1 MAFKNRQ
8 KAEKEYKKAQAAE
21 KAAEREYR
29 RVLAAEKAAARKAEQ
44 KAKAEKRRQAQ
55 EAARKAKEA
64 DRKAKEAERK
74 ARAAEK
80 EAREAERAA
89 NQTTAAK
96 KSAKKTA
103 KPKKA
108 KQAARPKKVKSVA
121 KVAKPAKPKH
131 VAKAKAPA
139 KPKRLHKSETEAGII
154 KKHGQA
160 DKPYTKQQD
169 KEQEKKRKAF
179 KDREKQLAKV
189 TKLHSK
195 EILEGKVVSIANNV
209 PDVKDNIIELFDVK
223 KSYLTGDLE
232 YEVLKGINLKIK
244 KGTFVV
250 ILGPSGSGKTTLL
263 NIISGLDKANQGDVF
278 VSGYNLSLL
287 KDSHLTK
294 FRRDNVGF
302 IFQQYNL
309 LTNLTAR
316 ENAEVGENLAK
327 TKNKALGIDEI
338 FKVIEMDEH
347 MNKFPSQLSGGQQQR
362 VSIGRALAK
371 NPKILF
377 CDEPTGALDE
387 EMGRK
392 VLEILLDVNKA
403 FKTSIIMVT
412 HNPNFQYVA
421 DIVINVKN
429 GNITSVKH
437 NAHPLKPSEISW
449 G

>member
-1 MAFKNRQ
+1 M
-8 KAEKEYKKAQAAE
+8 KK
-21 KAAEREYR
+21 
-29 RVLAAEKAAARKAEQ
+29 
-44 KAKAEKRRQAQ
+44 
-55 EAARKAKEA
+55 
-64 DRKAKEAERK
+64 D
-74 ARAAEK
+74 
-80 EAREAERAA
+80 
-89 NQTTAAK
+89 
-96 KSAKKTA
+96 KT
-103 KPKKA
+103 
-108 KQAARPKKVKSVA
+108 
-121 KVAKPAKPKH
+121 
-131 VAKAKAPA
+131 
-139 KPKRLHKSETEAGII
+139 
-154 KKHGQA
+154 
-160 DKPYTKQQD
+160 
-169 KEQEKKRKAF
+169 KKRKKTNEIMLEQNTSKQDNQRKVF
-179 KDREKQLAKV
+179 KEREKQLAKI

-195 EILEGKVVSIANNV
+195 EILEGKIVSLANNT
-209 PDVKDNIIELFDVK
+209 PSVKENIIELFDVK

-232 YEVLKGINLKIK
+232 YEVLKGVHLAIK
-244 KGTFVV
+244 KSTFVV

-327 TKNKALGIDEI
+327 IKNKGLGIDEI
-338 FKVIEMDEH
+338 FKIIGMDQH
-347 MNKFPSQLSGGQQQR
+347 MDKFPSQLSGGQQQR

-392 VLEILLDVNKA
+392 VLEILLDVNKH

-421 DIVINVKN
+421 DTVINVKN
-429 GNITSVKH
+429 GLITSVKH
-437 NAHPLKPSEISW
+437 NAHPKKPNEINW

>member
-1 MAFKNRQ
+1 MPFKKN
-8 KAEKEYKKAQAAE
+8 K
-21 KAAEREYR
+21 
-29 RVLAAEKAAARKAEQ
+29 
-44 KAKAEKRRQAQ
+44 
-55 EAARKAKEA
+55 
-64 DRKAKEAERK
+64 
-74 ARAAEK
+74 
-80 EAREAERAA
+80 
-89 NQTTAAK
+89 N
-96 KSAKKTA
+96 KTA
-103 KPKKA
+103 KK
-108 KQAARPKKVKSVA
+108 
-121 KVAKPAKPKH
+121 
-131 VAKAKAPA
+131 
-139 KPKRLHKSETEAGII
+139 KSETEAEII
-154 KKHGQA
+154 KKHATTDQGE
-160 DKPYTKQQD
+160 TKKD
-169 KEQEKKRKAF
+169 EKSEKKARKEF
-179 KDREKQLAKV
+179 KERERKLSKI
-189 TKLHSK
+189 TKRHSK
-195 EILEGKVVSIANNV
+195 EILEGKIVSINNNI
-209 PDVKDNIIELFDVK
+209 PNIEENIIELFDVK

-232 YEVLKGINLKIK
+232 YEVLKGVNLAIK
-244 KGTFVV
+244 KETFVV

-327 TKNKALGIDEI
+327 TKNKELGIEEI
-338 FKVIEMDEH
+338 FKVIEMDQH

-403 FKTSIIMVT
+403 FKTSVIMVT

-421 DIVINVKN
+421 DTVINVRN
-429 GNITSVKH
+429 GIITSVKH
-437 NAHPLKPSEISW
+437 NAHPKKPSEISW

>member
-29 RVLAAEKAAARKAEQ
+29 RALAAEKAAAKKAEQ
-44 KAKAEKRRQAQ
+44 KTKVEKRRQAQ
-55 EAARKAKEA
+55 EAAWKAREA

-74 ARAAEK
+74 AREAEK

-89 NQTTAAK
+89 NQTTAAI
-96 KSAKKTA
+96 KTA

-108 KQAARPKKVKSVA
+108 TTKPKRVQTVA
-121 KVAKPAKPKH
+121 KVEKTTKPKR
-131 VAKAKAPA
+131 VAKTKSPA
-139 KPKRLHKSETEAGII
+139 KPKRLRRSETEAGII

-169 KEQEKKRKAF
+169 REQEKKRKAF
-179 KDREKQLAKV
+179 KEREKQLAKV

-232 YEVLKGINLKIK
+232 YEVLKGIDLKIK
-244 KGTFVV
+244 KGAFVV

-437 NAHPLKPSEISW
+437 NAHPMKPSEISW

>member
-1 MAFKNRQ
+1 MALKNRQ
-8 KAEKEYKKAQAAE
+8 KAEKEYKKAIAAE
-21 KAAEREYR
+21 KEAEREYKR
-29 RVLAAEKAAARKAEQ
+29 ALAAEKAAQKKAEKKAEQ
-44 KAKAEKRRQAQ
+44 EKQRQAK
-55 EAARKAKEA
+55 EAQRKAIAA
-64 DRKAKEAERK
+64 DRKAKAAQRQAEEAQRKAQEAERQAKRTKIADEKK
-74 ARAAEK
+74 AKRAV
-80 EAREAERAA
+80 
-89 NQTTAAK
+89 
-96 KSAKKTA
+96 

-108 KQAARPKKVKSVA
+108 VKTKKVA
-121 KVAKPAKPKH
+121 RVAKPKQISEPKPVFAATEKPK
-131 VAKAKAPA
+131 KT
-139 KPKRLHKSETEAGII
+139 KRLQKSETEPTII

-160 DKPYTKQQD
+160 DKPYTKQQE
-169 KEQEKKRKAF
+169 KEQEKKRKEF

-195 EILEGKVVSIANNV
+195 EILEGKIVSIANNIPSV
-209 PDVKDNIIELFDVK
+209 QENIIELFDVK

-232 YEVLKGINLKIK
+232 YEVLKGIDLKIK

-429 GNITSVKH
+429 GGITSVKH
-437 NAHPLKPSEISW
+437 NPSPKKPSEINW

>member
-1 MAFKNRQ
+1 MALKNRQ
-8 KAEKEYKKAQAAE
+8 KAEKEYKKAMKAE
-21 KAAEREYR
+21 KEAEREYKR
-29 RVLAAEKAAARKAEQ
+29 ALAAEKEAKRKAEK
-44 KAKAEKRRQAQ
+44 KAKEEKQ
-55 EAARKAKEA
+55 RKAREA
-64 DRKAKEAERK
+64 DRKAKEAQKK
-74 ARAAEK
+74 AREAEK
-80 EAREAERAA
+80 EAKEAERQAERVKETEKPA
-89 NQTTAAK
+89 RKARQVT
-96 KSAKKTA
+96 KSRKIKQTA
-103 KPKKA
+103 KPKKIA
-108 KQAARPKKVKSVA
+108 EKSKRIKKA
-121 KVAKPAKPKH
+121 
-131 VAKAKAPA
+131 
-139 KPKRLHKSETEAGII
+139 ETEAAII

-160 DKPYTKQQD
+160 DKPYTRQQD

-179 KDREKQLAKV
+179 KEREKQLAKI

-421 DIVINVKN
+421 NIVINVKN
-429 GNITSVKH
+429 GDITSVKH
-437 NAHPLKPSEISW
+437 NPHPKKPSEINW